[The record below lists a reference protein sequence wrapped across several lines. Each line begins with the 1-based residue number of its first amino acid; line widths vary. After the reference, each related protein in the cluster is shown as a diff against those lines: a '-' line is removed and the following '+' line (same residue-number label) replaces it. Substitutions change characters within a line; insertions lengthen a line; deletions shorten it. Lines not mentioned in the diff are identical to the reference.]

1 MSGGTS
7 ANPLLDRRLSLHF
20 VAVVVAV
27 VAVVA
32 AAAVVTILV
41 GADILVDDIDQVVEN
56 SYFYEQRRHSIDVY
70 I

>member
-27 VAVVA
+27 SVVA